1 MGNNEADDVQ
11 TIEQNKTVQGV
22 MYILTHP
29 YIGRGECQGVMYI
42 LTHPYIGRGE
52 CHICSLLTHP
62 FNPFACIHR
71 LKAVPLK

>member
-42 LTHPYIGRGE
+42 
-52 CHICSLLTHP
+52 CSLLTHP

-71 LKAVPLK
+71 LKAVPLM